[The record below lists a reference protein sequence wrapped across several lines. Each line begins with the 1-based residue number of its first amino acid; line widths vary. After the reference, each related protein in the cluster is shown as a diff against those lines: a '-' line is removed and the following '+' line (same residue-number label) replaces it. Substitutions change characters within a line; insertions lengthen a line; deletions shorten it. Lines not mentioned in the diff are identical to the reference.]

1 MKKLIL
7 TLILLA
13 PFISGCTNI
22 DTTLTI
28 NDNKTAQ
35 ISAKLTYEGNIDDK
49 NDLNAQLIN
58 IGYKNILES
67 DNYNVITDFNNDL
80 SVITVERKF
89 EKIDENDIDLSDL
102 NFRTRLADGKYL
114 DVKKNFFVTSYNID
128 SFIPF
133 NKIKQ
138 IAKEEIKEQ
147 ENSGLKP
154 EYYQKYYQDID
165 YDENIPEEDFYSN
178 LDEDTIDL
186 DNMNNQKAEEPKV
199 SDKTKDEMNLTFSI
213 KLPSYAAYN
222 NADSVNGTV
231 YTWNIRQDSP
241 TLIKLQYIQYSTGA
255 VWIII
260 LAGIL
265 LLSYIAYRIRR
276 HDSNKRIERTDVS
289 KPSDE
294 E

>member
-58 IGYKNILES
+58 IGYKNILKS

-231 YTWNIRQDSP
+231 YT
-241 TLIKLQYIQYSTGA
+241 
-255 VWIII
+255 
-260 LAGIL
+260 
-265 LLSYIAYRIRR
+265 
-276 HDSNKRIERTDVS
+276 
-289 KPSDE
+289 
-294 E
+294 